1 MNYYLRQIRAIFK
14 DFPSSRFLNLLKKDL
29 ESPGKIL
36 EFHLHQMVDTLYF
49 HCADVKGSTD
59 VKYGQQLVGEPRG
72 CITNNVVLFVSI

>member
-1 MNYYLRQIRAIFK
+1 MGFRAGSPF
-14 DFPSSRFLNLLKKDL
+14 SESRYA
-29 ESPGKIL
+29 GY
-36 EFHLHQMVDTLYF
+36 QMVGTLYF